1 MRILRKIRYIFKKQ
15 RRYALRALDKFV
27 QFIADVLYDRKNT
40 FTAKIIGAILLPF
53 SFIFTLIV
61 KLRIWFYGKHYLRSQ
76 PLGCHVIVVGNITM
90 GGTGKTPVAE
100 YLAKLLRAMG
110 RRPAII
116 SRGYKSKGEPSYRK
130 FFRWLTHSP
139 DKPPKVVSDGEN
151 VLLDSELAGDEPFML
166 AKNLKGV
173 PVVVD
178 KDRVKAGRYAIRRLG
193 ADVLILDDG
202 YQYLR
207 LRSSLR
213 LALVDKSNPFGNH
226 YLLPRGILREP
237 LAHLDRASC
246 ILLTK
251 SDGREDRA
259 LEEKIRRVNGG
270 AQIVECCHKPC
281 YFVVHSTGEVRPL
294 EVLRG
299 RKVAIFCAIASPE
312 GFERFILS
320 LGAHIIYKKRYID
333 HHRFTHSELSRINE
347 RSQGAD
353 FLVTTEKDAV
363 RIAGD
368 FQFSLPFFYMRVEV
382 QFLRN
387 GEWVREILRRTLE
400 SVKNRE
406 KMQK

>member
-1 MRILRKIRYIFKKQ
+1 MRALRKIRYILKKQ
-15 RRYALRALDKFV
+15 RKYVLRALDKFV
-27 QFIADVLYDRKNT
+27 QFIADVLYDRKMT
-40 FTAKIIGAILLPF
+40 FPARFIAVVLLPF
-53 SFIFTLIV
+53 SFLFALIV
-61 KLRIWFYGKHYLRSQ
+61 KLRIWFYGRHYFYSQ

-100 YLAKLLRAMG
+100 YLAKLLQAMG

-151 VLLDSELAGDEPFML
+151 VLLDSELAGDEPYML

-213 LALVDKSNPFGNH
+213 MALVDKGNPFGNR

-237 LAHLDRASC
+237 LAHLNRASC

-251 SDGREDRA
+251 SDGREDGA
-259 LEEKIRRVNGG
+259 LEQKIRDVNRG

-281 YFVVHSTGEVRPL
+281 HLVSHRSGEIQPL
-294 EVLRG
+294 EALRE

-312 GFERFILS
+312 GFEKFILS

-363 RIAGD
+363 RIGSD
-368 FQFSLPFFYMRVEV
+368 FPFAIPLFYMRVEV
-382 QFLRN
+382 QFLKN
-387 GEWVREILRRTLE
+387 GEWISKMLQRTL
-400 SVKNRE
+400 V
-406 KMQK
+406 

>member
-1 MRILRKIRYIFKKQ
+1 
-15 RRYALRALDKFV
+15 
-27 QFIADVLYDRKNT
+27 
-40 FTAKIIGAILLPF
+40 
-53 SFIFTLIV
+53 
-61 KLRIWFYGKHYLRSQ
+61 
-76 PLGCHVIVVGNITM
+76 M

-100 YLAKLLRAMG
+100 YLAKLLQIMG

-116 SRGYKSKGEPSYRK
+116 SRGYKSKGESRYRK

-151 VLLDSELAGDEPFML
+151 VLLDSELAGDEPYML

-178 KDRVKAGRYAIRRLG
+178 KDRVKAGCYAIKRLG
-193 ADVLILDDG
+193 ADILILDDG

-213 LALVDKSNPFGNH
+213 MALIDKSNPFGNH

-251 SDGREDRA
+251 SDGREDMA
-259 LEEKIRRVNGG
+259 LERKIRNVNRE
-270 AQIVECCHKPC
+270 AQIVECCHRPC
-281 YFVVHSTGEVRPL
+281 HFVAHQTGEIQPL
-294 EVLRG
+294 EVLG
-299 RKVAIFCAIASPE
+299 KKKVAIFCAIASPE
-312 GFERFILS
+312 GFEKFILS
-320 LGAHIIYKKRYID
+320 LGANIIYKKRYID
-333 HHRFTHSELSRINE
+333 HHRFTNNELSWINE

-363 RIAGD
+363 RIASD
-368 FQFSLPFFYMRVEV
+368 FQFTIPLFYMRVEV
-382 QFLRN
+382 QFLKNEEWIRKILQKTLG
-387 GEWVREILRRTLE
+387 GE
-400 SVKNRE
+400 
-406 KMQK
+406 